1 MTEVKNG
8 VSWNR
13 YCLLSRIQEPYRK
26 QKKTLQKSEQTFL
39 QGHFI
44 QTGKWP
50 AQCHYLQQDLGTLEE
65 ITDHL
70 VLIPLWWAK
79 SQEVFQEIKWG
90 TLRKAQLD

>member
-1 MTEVKNG
+1 MVFLGIGIVCQAVSKSPTESRKRHYRR
-8 VSWNR
+8 VSR
-13 YCLLSRIQEPYRK
+13 H
-26 QKKTLQKSEQTFL
+26 FL

-70 VLIPLWWAK
+70 VLIPLWGAK
-79 SQEVFQEIKWG
+79 S
-90 TLRKAQLD
+90 